1 MHNIKI
7 KYGFIQGI
15 TRSGISHA
23 REGENP
29 LSHAKTDVWR
39 LTHLHEA
46 GRLDRLSVSSTHSY
60 MMKTNRGMFPG
71 QRREM
76 EFPDLHARRICQ
88 GGSGSCQAS
97 AQLWVHWGGGGGT
110 LSAEEHQSQHHSL
123 LKNNHPAAVSP
134 VFNWWRIDQYYI
146 PTLLKWHL
154 FSRVSKCHKQCL
166 KLCLVLPIY

>member
-23 REGENP
+23 REGKNP
-29 LSHAKTDVWR
+29 LSHTKTDVWR

-76 EFPDLHARRICQ
+76 EFSWFARKENLPRRVW
-88 GGSGSCQAS
+88 
-97 AQLWVHWGGGGGT
+97 QLPSVCTTVSSLGGGGGGGYLNMILDT
-110 LSAEEHQSQHHSL
+110 QCGRAPEPTSFPPEEQSPCCCQPGLQLMTNLSLNSYFIKMTPLFKSFQMSQTMS
-123 LKNNHPAAVSP
+123 
-134 VFNWWRIDQYYI
+134 
-146 PTLLKWHL
+146 
-154 FSRVSKCHKQCL
+154 
-166 KLCLVLPIY
+166 

>member
-1 MHNIKI
+1 MYAQHKDQIWI
-7 KYGFIQGI
+7 YPRI

-29 LSHAKTDVWR
+29 LSHTKTDVWR

-76 EFPDLHARRICQ
+76 EFSWFARKENLPRRVW
-88 GGSGSCQAS
+88 
-97 AQLWVHWGGGGGT
+97 QLPSVCTTVSSLGGGIFKHDTGHSVWKST
-110 LSAEEHQSQHHSL
+110 RANIIPSWRTITLLLSARSSTDDELISITFLH
-123 LKNNHPAAVSP
+123 
-134 VFNWWRIDQYYI
+134 Y
-146 PTLLKWHL
+146 
-154 FSRVSKCHKQCL
+154 
-166 KLCLVLPIY
+166 